1 MPAMETLIVLVAGFF
16 LLLAVLWV
24 LSAIT
29 LAVTG
34 PLEYLLGVLISW
46 LDRPISLNRA
56 SKSTR
61 ELFARCAKRLS

>member
-1 MPAMETLIVLVAGFF
+1 MPAMETVIVLIAGFF
-16 LLLAVLWV
+16 LLLVGLWV

-34 PLEYLLGVLISW
+34 PLEYLLGVLVAW
-46 LDRPISLNRA
+46 LDRPVSLNRA

-61 ELFARCAKRLS
+61 ELISRCAKRLS